1 MKKETSKLYNKKDKT
16 LLDEAVLRK
25 LRYAAQL
32 YEDGAILECNDELLD
47 VINAIREFS
56 EDN

>member
-1 MKKETSKLYNKKDKT
+1 MYNKKDKT